1 MKIDRLIGI
10 LSVLLQKEQVT
21 APYLAEMFEVSKRTI
36 NRDIE
41 TLCQAGIPI
50 ITKQGVNGG
59 ISIMENFKVDKTL
72 LTTTDMQ
79 DIIAGLRSLD
89 SINGTNRYSQLIE
102 RFLVGGSDFMV
113 GNQSIL
119 IDLSSW
125 DKNGLVSKIEMIRN
139 AIYSCK
145 QIKFNYYSPKGETIR
160 TIEPYYLIFHWSS
173 WYVWGWCELKRDFRL
188 FKLNRMDKLQLA
200 DEYIKKNAPM
210 PDLRTEK
217 VFPEEIK
224 VKALFDSSCKW
235 RIVEEFGI
243 DSFEEQE
250 DGKLLFQSG
259 YSDKEN
265 LLIWLMTFGDKATLL
280 EPKELIPELYNMLK
294 NMLKNYEEY
303 DL

>member
-21 APYLAEMFEVSKRTI
+21 APYLADMFEVSKRTI

-59 ISIMENFKVDKTL
+59 ISIIENFKVDKTL
-72 LTTTDMQ
+72 LTTSDMQ
-79 DIIAGLRSLD
+79 DILAGLRSLD
-89 SINGTNRYSQLIE
+89 SINGTNRYSQLME
-102 RFLVGGSDFMV
+102 RLSVGGSDFMV
-113 GNQSIL
+113 GNQSVL
-119 IDLSSW
+119 IDPSSW
-125 DKNGLVSKIEMIRN
+125 DKKGLIPKIEIIRN
-139 AIYSCK
+139 AIYNCK
-145 QIKFNYYSPKGETIR
+145 KIKFNYYSPKEETIR

-173 WYVWGWCELKRDFRL
+173 WYVWGWCELKQDFKL

-224 VKALFDSSCKW
+224 VKVLFDSSCKW

-243 DSFEEQE
+243 DSFEKQE

-265 LLIWLMTFGDKATLL
+265 LLIWLMTFGG
-280 EPKELIPELYNMLK
+280 
-294 NMLKNYEEY
+294 
-303 DL
+303 